1 MVSLA
6 LVTIAAGSGLAIRT
20 FGGLP
25 GPADLRLVGRAP
37 QATLLFDAGDL
48 PLSAV
53 FRERRIDVPLSGV
66 SPHLIHAIVAIEDRR
81 FFQHGGLD
89 LRRILAAAWH
99 DLLQGRAAQGAS
111 TITQQLARLRFLT
124 REKTLRRKLRE
135 MVVARRLER
144 LYTKQEIL
152 ESYLNQIYFGDG
164 LYGAEAAARG
174 YFGSPAAELDL
185 AQAALL
191 AGLVKAPSSLAP
203 TADLHRAVERRN
215 VVLRAMFEQALI
227 DEPAWAAARQ
237 APVVLR
243 DGLGRDEP
251 AGGYF
256 VELVRRE
263 LMDRFGAEE
272 VYERG
277 LRVYTTLDLTM
288 QRAAERAVTGTLRAI
303 EARQAAAGEP
313 TRDESGG
320 PLQASLVAVDPANGE
335 IRALVGGRD
344 FAASRFNRAVH
355 ALRQPGSAFKPIVY
369 AAAIEAGYSPTSV
382 LDQLDRPVAT
392 LRGAWLPEDGRAST
406 EAISI
411 RSALRASSNRAAVR
425 MLDIVGIP
433 SVVSQAARLGLGR
446 MPPVPA
452 LALGSGEVTLLSMTM
467 AYAAFADQGRLHEP
481 TFIRRVVGRDGRVLL
496 ESRPSPVPALADT
509 TAFLLADMLADVV
522 DEGTG
527 SGVRRMGFTLPAAG
541 KTGTTNDHRD
551 AWFLGFTPALATG
564 VWVGFDRPRTIVR
577 NGYAGD
583 LAVPLWTRFM
593 QAATSGDGPRWL
605 QPPPGLE
612 LVPVCVVSGLLPSPG
627 CLHAPADNGDGVSRP
642 GVRAEYFL
650 EGTRPRQF
658 CGLHPGGTFF
668 SALARAVGF
677 ARAPEPVYGQAPE
690 PRVEPAQLASTS
702 APTPP
707 DASGAPARKRGF
719 WARLFGRK

>member
-1 MVSLA
+1 
-6 LVTIAAGSGLAIRT
+6 VTIAAGSGLAIRT

-25 GPADLRLVGRAP
+25 GPADLQLVGRAP
-37 QATLLFDAGDL
+37 QATLLFDASDR

-66 SPHLIHAIVAIEDRR
+66 SPHLIHAIVAVEDRR

-89 LRRILAAAWH
+89 RRRILAAAWH
-99 DLLQGRAAQGAS
+99 NLLQGRAAQGAS

-144 LYTKQEIL
+144 QYTKQEIL
-152 ESYLNQIYFGDG
+152 ESYLNQVYSVTSG
-164 LYGAEAAARG
+164 GAGRRALASLVGRA
-174 YFGSPAAELDL
+174 DL

-191 AGLVKAPSSLAP
+191 AGLVQAPSRLAP

-215 VVLRAMFEQALI
+215 VVLRTMVEQALI
-227 DEPAWAAARQ
+227 DEPAWATARQ

-243 DGLGRDEP
+243 DGLGRHEP
-251 AGGYF
+251 AGGHF
-256 VELVRRE
+256 VEQVRRE

-313 TRDESGG
+313 TRDDSGG
-320 PLQASLVAVDPANGE
+320 PLQASLVAVDPSNGE

-369 AAAIEAGYSPTSV
+369 AAAIEAGYSPASV
-382 LDQLDRPVAT
+382 LDQLDRPVAM

-406 EAISI
+406 EAITM
-411 RSALRASSNRAAVR
+411 RRALRVSSNRAAVR

-452 LALGSGEVTLLSMTM
+452 LALGAGEVTLLSMTM
-467 AYAAFADQGRLHEP
+467 AYAAFADQVGYIEPIHPPRGRP
-481 TFIRRVVGRDGRVLL
+481 RRRVLF
-496 ESRPSPVPALADT
+496 ESRPSPVP
-509 TAFLLADMLADVV
+509 
-522 DEGTG
+522 
-527 SGVRRMGFTLPAAG
+527 
-541 KTGTTNDHRD
+541 
-551 AWFLGFTPALATG
+551 
-564 VWVGFDRPRTIVR
+564 
-577 NGYAGD
+577 
-583 LAVPLWTRFM
+583 
-593 QAATSGDGPRWL
+593 RW
-605 QPPPGLE
+605 
-612 LVPVCVVSGLLPSPG
+612 
-627 CLHAPADNGDGVSRP
+627 
-642 GVRAEYFL
+642 
-650 EGTRPRQF
+650 
-658 CGLHPGGTFF
+658 
-668 SALARAVGF
+668 
-677 ARAPEPVYGQAPE
+677 
-690 PRVEPAQLASTS
+690 
-702 APTPP
+702 PT
-707 DASGAPARKRGF
+707 
-719 WARLFGRK
+719 